1 MSRVDNARVGFRID
15 ELPPVPEIFT
25 LIQEYGNVGTAEMF
39 EVYNMGVGFCVVVGE
54 SDVGPVLSI
63 LEQHRRKAWVIGK
76 AIEDPTKGVY
86 VPRHRL
92 EGHKKRFREE

>member
-1 MSRVDNARVGFRID
+1 
-15 ELPPVPEIFT
+15 
-25 LIQEYGNVGTAEMF
+25 MF

-54 SDVGPVLSI
+54 SDVGPALSI

-76 AIEDPTKGVY
+76 IIEDSTKGVY
-86 VPRHRL
+86 LRRHRL